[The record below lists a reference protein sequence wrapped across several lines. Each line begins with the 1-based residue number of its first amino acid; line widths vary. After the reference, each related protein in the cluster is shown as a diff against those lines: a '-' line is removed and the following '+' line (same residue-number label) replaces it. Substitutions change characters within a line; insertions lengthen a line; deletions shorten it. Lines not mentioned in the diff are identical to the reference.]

1 MLLQEHKSIYLY
13 VLRNKWCAYLSI
25 VWIYI
30 TICLS
35 WQIEI
40 VINLP
45 NPTHVLM
52 EEYDCAR
59 Y

>member
-13 VLRNKWCAYLSI
+13 VLRNKWCAYLFI

-52 EEYDCAR
+52 EEI
-59 Y
+59 